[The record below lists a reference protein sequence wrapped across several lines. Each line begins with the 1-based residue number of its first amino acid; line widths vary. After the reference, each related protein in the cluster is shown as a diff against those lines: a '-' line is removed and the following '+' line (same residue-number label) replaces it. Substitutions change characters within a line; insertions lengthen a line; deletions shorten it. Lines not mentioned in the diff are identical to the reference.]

1 MLTIMMTMVN
11 ISITSY
17 KSLTIKRLA
26 KAWARILATGLTVN
40 SVAGNT
46 LTTATLS
53 SHKNVKISE
62 TWLEEVTQETW

>member
-26 KAWARILATGLTVN
+26 KAGAGFLATGLTVN
-40 SVAGNT
+40 SVAGST

-62 TWLEEVTQETW
+62 T